1 MNTCVLLF
9 SAKFLSI
16 VVNAFDITEISNTP
30 ECGSNGWERLYK
42 QQASLGGFPTHN
54 WCTSASCYYQ
64 RWLYDDY
71 IDFTNL
77 DNYQAE
83 DGAYAFTMVWDEEYY
98 MQWEQGDNPID
109 VTADSINTWAA
120 SAYYWTLTVSEN
132 METYGRMDFGGLAVS
147 SDPGILFD
155 GRSTAG
161 AYFAIGASS
170 LMQFM
175 DLNDGIPGFVTLAGY
190 SYIANVIELY
200 VWKPECGDWT
210 LPVEPST
217 SLTLP
222 PTEIPTPTP
231 TLPPTYLP
239 TFHPT
244 DTTTL
249 DPRNFPTPLPT
260 EVPTKISTQSPTIIP
275 TRQPTPNPTPTP
287 ALPPTYLPT
296 FHPTDAP
303 TRDPTDFPT
312 PVPTEVQTGI
322 HSQSP
327 TIMPTRQPTPNP
339 TPTPT
344 LPPTYLPTFHPTDA
358 PTRDPTNF
366 PTPVPTDVPTRI
378 PTRQPTPNPTPTPT
392 LPPTYLPTFHPTD
405 APTSDPTNFPTPT
418 PTLPPTYL
426 PTFHP
431 TDAPTGDPTNFP
443 TPVPTEVPTRIPT
456 QSPTIIPTTTPSVS
470 AKGRTDGGSWYFLMI
485 YLILLTVSAVFF
497 FLGYRLGSR
506 DEEDSSAGNKNTG
519 NVVSPEVWEEA
530 DEFGRR
536 VYLL

>member
-42 QQASLGGFPTHN
+42 QQASLGGFPVHN

-132 METYGRMDFGGLAVS
+132 METFGRMDFGGLAVS

-287 ALPPTYLPT
+287 
-296 FHPTDAP
+296 
-303 TRDPTDFPT
+303 
-312 PVPTEVQTGI
+312 
-322 HSQSP
+322 
-327 TIMPTRQPTPNP
+327 
-339 TPTPT
+339 
-344 LPPTYLPTFHPTDA
+344 
-358 PTRDPTNF
+358 
-366 PTPVPTDVPTRI
+366 
-378 PTRQPTPNPTPTPT
+378 
-392 LPPTYLPTFHPTD
+392 
-405 APTSDPTNFPTPT
+405 
-418 PTLPPTYL
+418 TLPPTYL

-470 AKGRTDGGSWYFLMI
+470 ATNCTEFALCGTNQYLKPNAADLLCAEEVCGEDDIATCCGESEGRTDGGSWYFLMI

-506 DEEDSSAGNKNTG
+506 GEEDSSAGNKNTG